1 MTITS
6 LGVLLPN
13 IALRA
18 YITLPGLQYPGWSG
32 TPQGKYSTPH
42 AFRISLLTYVVTR
55 TVLASA
61 GNDGRIRLWKATT
74 GSIWRPA
81 GYITVEQA
89 EEQQKEGD
97 IEMDDGHPAE

>member
-1 MTITS
+1 MEHHRVRAFLS
-6 LGVLLPN
+6 PLARLVLKEL
-13 IALRA
+13 
-18 YITLPGLQYPGWSG
+18 S
-32 TPQGKYSTPH
+32 
-42 AFRISLLTYVVTR
+42 R

-81 GYITVEQA
+81 GIITVEQA

-97 IEMDDGHPAE
+97 VEMDDGNPAE